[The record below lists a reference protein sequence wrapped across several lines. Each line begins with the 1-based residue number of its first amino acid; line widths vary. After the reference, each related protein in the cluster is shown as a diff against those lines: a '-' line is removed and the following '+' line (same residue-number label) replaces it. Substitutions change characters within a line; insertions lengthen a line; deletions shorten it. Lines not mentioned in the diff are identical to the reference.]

1 MHRTAAATLVAYSA
15 SQSSGAAS
23 SQPRLA
29 NAPALLTRMSHVSAS
44 QRAGD
49 GPGAVAGIG
58 QVSRQALGLAAVSAD
73 CLCHR
78 VDRMGPAAVHDH
90 RRTLGCE
97 LPGDGLADAAAGTS
111 HDGPVAF
118 ELQVHRQ
125 LPLAAV
131 RTAASSAATAS
142 APSPIIQ
149 VSGASGRNAC
159 KAVLSSDFAASDSC
173 GSPPDSR
180 RMSSR

>member
-29 NAPALLTRMSHVSAS
+29 NAPALLTRMSMSPPASAREMS
-44 QRAGD
+44 QR
-49 GPGAVAGIG
+49 AVAGIG

-97 LPGDGLADAAAGTS
+97 LPDDSLADAGAGTS

-118 ELQVHRQ
+118 ELQVHHQ
-125 LPLAAV
+125 LLLVTV

-142 APSPIIQ
+142 APSSIIQ

-159 KAVLSSDFAASDSC
+159 RAVLSSDFAAADSW